1 MDKERVKTWFEALEQ
16 PEDGVLFERALN
28 QTECRVS
35 KKRGVGPL
43 PIALFALS
51 LGLLAF
57 AGSHLALTG
66 RHVGLAGSHLALSP
80 GDTGLTGRHL
90 PLVPR
95 HVALAGGHVGQ
106 NQPPPL
112 DSSRPLQP
120 VRSFLAGEGVS
131 TKPDPL
137 NLPRAAGGERKER
150 RDAPRGGT
158 ELPSEALQGKGPNLG
173 QHQDD
178 LAFINSRPEDMLSA
192 PTPDIPREKESE
204 FIVVPVPQVASSGNA
219 GVALNAYEA
228 ERQIVDMRLQKRV
241 ALGEKGISFADLCAR
256 LTQETGVTFTAGR
269 SVADDKLTVFCGA
282 RTLRDLMRQVNRIF
296 GYVWE
301 RNGTDPDF
309 RYRLVQPISG
319 QVAEE
324 EKRNKEK
331 VSSVVQFLSLSRL
344 DDGNKEAILRGEFN
358 VVLADA
364 QDMSGTEK
372 LSRDLSISFIL
383 DDSKP
388 GVVLDKNYL
397 KTMGLKAFE
406 VEATDFSWGSIL
418 SDYSSFP
425 DPENAK
431 NNEALK
437 EISFFPQKVSIS
449 PEPTLKDDKLCTT
462 GDVLEAIHKA
472 TKQDVMGDYFTR
484 FMPQSDVTLKEKT
497 LFETLNTLGD
507 RTKLRWNWEK
517 SKTEDESDW
526 LQLRTSGY
534 YLAREREVPSR
545 LLERWQESSRRQM
558 GKLSALDLGEIAR
571 LSDAQLDSQSMATG
585 AMKQYGLT
593 EWPLV
598 QNASLRPHWHA
609 FGVLSRGR
617 QTDALSERGLLFRQ
631 LPLDPQQEL
640 ASLIATAGR
649 GANPG
654 ATLSFDDFPS
664 ALLQVRYPAPPG
676 EPIFRYRRVGQPG
689 TFWRWEIGQAGSSV
703 IKEE

>member
-1 MDKERVKTWFEALEQ
+1 MDNERVKTWFENLEQ
-16 PEDGVLFERALN
+16 PEEGVLFERALN
-28 QTECRVS
+28 KTERLSS
-35 KKRGVGPL
+35 KSRGMQPI
-43 PIALFALS
+43 PIALCALS

-57 AGSHLALTG
+57 AGSHLRNSGGHPALPPG
-66 RHVGLAGSHLALSP
+66 DPGLAGSHLAL
-80 GDTGLTGRHL
+80 
-90 PLVPR
+90 VPR
-95 HVALAGGHVGQ
+95 HLAQ
-106 NQPPPL
+106 NQPPPASPPTTTQPL
-112 DSSRPLQP
+112 GTRAFSSQP
-120 VRSFLAGEGVS
+120 PSRWVPGEGVS
-131 TKPDPL
+131 TKRRAVIDLRPYIFPL
-137 NLPRAAGGERKER
+137 RPEERGRQPER
-150 RDAPRGGT
+150 D
-158 ELPSEALQGKGPNLG
+158 ESEERALQGRGPNLG

-178 LAFINSRPEDMLSA
+178 LAFINARPEEALSA

-219 GVALNAYEA
+219 GVALNAYES

-241 ALGEKGISFADLCAR
+241 ALGEKGISFADLCAK

-269 SVADDKLTVFCGA
+269 SVADDKITVFCGA

-331 VSSVVQFLSLSRL
+331 VSSMVQFLSLSRL
-344 DDGNKEAILRGEFN
+344 DDGNKEAVLRGEFN

-372 LSRDLSISFIL
+372 LSRDLSVSFLL

-406 VEATDFSWGSIL
+406 VVATDFSWSAISAF
-418 SDYSSFP
+418 SDYSNFP

-437 EISFFPQKVSIS
+437 EIAFFPQKVSIS
-449 PEPTLKDDKLCTT
+449 PEPTLKDEKLCTT

-497 LFETLNTLGD
+497 LFDALNTLGD
-507 RTKLRWNWEK
+507 RTKLRWDWEK
-517 SKTEDESDW
+517 AKTEGESDW
-526 LQLRTSGY
+526 LQFRTSGY

-585 AMKQYGLT
+585 AVKQYGLT

-598 QNASLRPHWHA
+598 QNATLRPHWHA

-703 IKEE
+703 TKEE